1 MVNPCGAVMIGASKL
16 LFATVRSA
24 ALTCPCGTIT
34 KKEDAIA
41 ILNNPS
47 LLLPAKDINFANI
60 F

>member
-1 MVNPCGAVMIGASKL
+1 VIIGFSKL
-16 LFATVRSA
+16 LFAMKIDA

>member
-1 MVNPCGAVMIGASKL
+1 VTIGVSKL

-47 LLLPAKDINFANI
+47 LLMPAKDINFANI